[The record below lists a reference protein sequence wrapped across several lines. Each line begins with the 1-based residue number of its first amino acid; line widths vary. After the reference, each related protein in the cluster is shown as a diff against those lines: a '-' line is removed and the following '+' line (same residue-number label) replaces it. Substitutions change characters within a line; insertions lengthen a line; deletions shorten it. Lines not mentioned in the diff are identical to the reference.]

1 MPAVPVG
8 SLLFGLV
15 SRRYTPERVLAIML
29 CLMGIGMLV
38 VGESRTA
45 IAMGIGSAIQQ
56 LGAGMA
62 INAMIY
68 WVGSLIPPAYC
79 GRAMGAWS
87 GAFFAGMFVS
97 PIIVGAIRLRAGND
111 VLSAFLTLGIAAL
124 VLAAAIFLY
133 TFSRHSQR
141 LRQHK
146 QASAWQLAK

>member
-1 MPAVPVG
+1 QNATPQRIGLIMSLVSLAVPVG

-38 VGESRTA
+38 VGESRTV

-68 WVGSLIPPAYC
+68 WVGSLIPPAY
-79 GRAMGAWS
+79 
-87 GAFFAGMFVS
+87 
-97 PIIVGAIRLRAGND
+97 
-111 VLSAFLTLGIAAL
+111 
-124 VLAAAIFLY
+124 
-133 TFSRHSQR
+133 
-141 LRQHK
+141 
-146 QASAWQLAK
+146 